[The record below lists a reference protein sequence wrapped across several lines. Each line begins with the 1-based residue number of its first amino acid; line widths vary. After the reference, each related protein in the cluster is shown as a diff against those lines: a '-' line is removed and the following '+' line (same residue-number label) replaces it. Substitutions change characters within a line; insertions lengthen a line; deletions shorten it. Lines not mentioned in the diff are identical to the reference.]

1 MKRVAIV
8 MGSRSDLPVMEA
20 AAETLRALGVPH
32 SMTVASAHRTPER
45 VEELVAEYES
55 SDVGVI
61 IGAAG
66 GAAHLAGAIAART
79 ALPVIGVPVASGA
92 LNGLDALLATVQMPP
107 GVPVAAVSID
117 GAVNAAVLAAQ
128 ILASSDPEAMAAV
141 RRYRAE
147 RSAAVVKSAEE
158 VESRYQG

>member
-1 MKRVAIV
+1 MRRVAIV

-20 AAETLRALGVPH
+20 ASETLRALGVPH

-45 VEELVAEYES
+45 VEALVAEYES
-55 SDVGVI
+55 GDVGVVI
-61 IGAAG
+61 AAAG

-92 LNGLDALLATVQMPP
+92 LSGLDALLSTVQMPP

-128 ILASSDPEAMAAV
+128 ILGSADPVAMAAV

-147 RSAAVVKSAEE
+147 RSAAVAKSAEE